1 MGGFYLQWKYPN
13 TSRKLTRLLFVCLI
27 VYVPIYFLFLARPKQ
42 IIESKDLQ
50 LVAGSLSQIAINDST
65 EESFAIITLEEF
77 PETKYVFDKEGKTY
91 ADLSSIQKGDSVS
104 VLASTSAIANKQTL
118 VSSFELRQGDTI
130 FFDLDEYNAGLKQ
143 EKTLAKVFLWIAI
156 AFLVIYLLIEKT
168 GLLKW
173 LHSQLSSTDKDFQ
186 QKKPNFNEFLDR

>member
-42 IIESKDLQ
+42 IIELKDLQ

-65 EESFAIITLEEF
+65 EKSFAIITLEEF

-91 ADLSSIQKGDSVS
+91 ADLSSIQKGDLVS

-118 VSSFELRQGDTI
+118 VSSFELRKGDTI

-168 GLLKW
+168 GMLKW
-173 LHSQLSSTDKDFQ
+173 LQSQLSSTDKDFQ